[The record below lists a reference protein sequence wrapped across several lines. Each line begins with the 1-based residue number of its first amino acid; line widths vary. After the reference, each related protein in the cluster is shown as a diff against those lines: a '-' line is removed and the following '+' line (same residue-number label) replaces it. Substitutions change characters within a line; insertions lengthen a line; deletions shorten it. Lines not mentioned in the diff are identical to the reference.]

1 MNVSFDFGKWLIET
15 RHRHN
20 MSQDDLSELIM
31 INSENISKYE
41 NGKII
46 PNLHTVNRVCECMGY
61 EIQIVPK
68 TPDSFKN
75 ERS

>member
-15 RHRHN
+15 RHKHHL
-20 MSQDDLSELIM
+20 SQDDLAQLIM

-46 PNLHTVNRVCECMGY
+46 PNLHTVNRVAECMGY
-61 EIQIVPK
+61 EIRIVPK
-68 TPDSFKN
+68 SPEFLKN
-75 ERS
+75 DES